1 MRIIDPQG
9 FYEILSDAPDHKVKR
24 ITIYPGRRLSCQ
36 RHFRRSAHL
45 YIISGKM
52 VVTKNSKD
60 IGLTSGQ
67 AIDLP
72 VRTWYHIQNKGSENM
87 VFIEIQTGD
96 YFKEDD
102 IESSEDDYG
111 KN

>member
-1 MRIIDPQG
+1 VRIIDPQG
-9 FYEILSDAPDHKVKR
+9 FYEILSDAPDHKLKR
-24 ITIYPGRRLSCQ
+24 ITVYPGKRLSCQ
-36 RHFRRSAHL
+36 RHFRQSKHW
-45 YIISGKM
+45 YIISGKA

-60 IGLTSGQ
+60 IELTSAQ

-72 VRTWYHIQNKGSENM
+72 VRTWYRIQNRGSVNM

-102 IESSEDDYG
+102 IESSEDNYG
-111 KN
+111 RN